1 MIRQELLNIIDLFT
15 AQPIIN
21 FYENLFDNID
31 LSDIPEFIQSKFGP
45 KGYSRHALVRAFIVM
60 QCEHYREITSLVD
73 FLHSNLKIAQL
84 CGFDIMTQLPSYSVF
99 ERFIKDFDNNILK
112 NLMKNQVQKLI
123 GMDVITGEVLSV
135 DSTPIKANTKFNNE
149 KCFSKKKF
157 CKNNPPKSDHDCKLG
172 VHTANNEDTDKNYTF
187 YWGYKN
193 LIMCDTK
200 SGLPIYEVTLTG
212 DKADVS
218 NLNDFL
224 DKINT
229 WFPLENTKIV
239 ADKGFDSRNN
249 YNHIKD
255 AFHAQAFI
263 AKNKRNS
270 KTNNNILAGNPI
282 CEAGLAMHK
291 DGKQYLKGYIKQKF
305 CCPFRTSKDDSKCP
319 CNNPKYNN
327 GHKNRGCIKYISI
340 GTDYRASVDETSDYF
355 KLYYSKR
362 TESERYNSRFK
373 NLNLE
378 NASVRNIKSVSNL
391 NTLGHIC
398 LLTVAIAAI
407 AVGNQDKIRSLNG
420 LKRVS

>member
-31 LSDIPEFIQSKFGP
+31 LSDIPEFIQSKLGP
-45 KGYSRHALVRAFIVM
+45 KGYSRHALIRAFIVM

-99 ERFIKDFDNNILK
+99 ERFIKDLDNNILK

-270 KTNNNILAGNPI
+270 KTNNNIPAGNPI

-327 GHKNRGCIKYISI
+327 GHKNRGCIKYIST

-362 TESERYNSRFK
+362 TESERYNPIFYILS
-373 NLNLE
+373 
-378 NASVRNIKSVSNL
+378 SSW
-391 NTLGHIC
+391 G
-398 LLTVAIAAI
+398 
-407 AVGNQDKIRSLNG
+407 
-420 LKRVS
+420 